1 MLEVL
6 TYPVSAVIKLWHLLL
21 HNVLGMDASMAW
33 IFAIVGLV
41 VTVRTL
47 LLPFFWAQKRSSRQ
61 TILMRPEKQ
70 ALEEEY
76 ADTTDPRALYEKRQK
91 TREMHKR
98 YGFNPLVGCVPPLV
112 QIPIIIGLY
121 RLLMWMSRP
130 EMLAGHERADGGLGV
145 LSEADLVSF
154 MQTELFGVPVPA
166 YVAMTEERLAILGT
180 TASEVTPVVAPF
192 VIVAAL
198 LAFTNLCA
206 GTYNT
211 WKHMDWSM
219 RLNRGMFKFMIVMT
233 GLLPLFILWLGL
245 AGPLPFALVFYWV
258 VSNLWMVVQT
268 LVLNTLVQRR
278 WPETEEHHEL
288 RRRQRAEH
296 LQSRRDKK
304 AAKKEDRDY
313 IRSAKERGSTRAKA
327 KAELKKR
334 DQDKAAEKKARRK
347 KRRQAEALAS
357 RQLSRERAQKMKKRR
372 AAEGEAPQDQME

>member
-1 MLEVL
+1 M
-6 TYPVSAVIKLWHLLL
+6 
-21 HNVLGMDASMAW
+21 
-33 IFAIVGLV
+33 
-41 VTVRTL
+41 
-47 LLPFFWAQKRSSRQ
+47 
-61 TILMRPEKQ
+61 
-70 ALEEEY
+70 
-76 ADTTDPRALYEKRQK
+76 
-91 TREMHKR
+91 
-98 YGFNPLVGCVPPLV
+98 
-112 QIPIIIGLY
+112 
-121 RLLMWMSRP
+121 
-130 EMLAGHERADGGLGV
+130 
-145 LSEADLVSF
+145 
-154 MQTELFGVPVPA
+154 
-166 YVAMTEERLAILGT
+166 
-180 TASEVTPVVAPF
+180 VAPF

-198 LAFTNLCA
+198 LTFTNLCA

-245 AGPLPFALVFYWV
+245 AGPLPFALVSYWV

-357 RQLSRERAQKMKKRR
+357 CQLSRERAQKMKKRR
-372 AAEGEAPQDQME
+372 AAEGEAPQYQME